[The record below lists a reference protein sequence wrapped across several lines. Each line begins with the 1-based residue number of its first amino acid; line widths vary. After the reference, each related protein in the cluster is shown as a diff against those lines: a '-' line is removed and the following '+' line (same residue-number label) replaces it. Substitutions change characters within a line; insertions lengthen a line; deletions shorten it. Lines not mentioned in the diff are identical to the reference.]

1 MTNGL
6 LWESTVA
13 HLNSPTATP
22 RPVVGCSVLAA
33 PTGRDWPARGHGR
46 ISGHLQSPPTV
57 GVHDLH
63 QGQWLTQHQSLLN
76 GGVMVEV
83 VEWVMAWVIEG
94 EIGKRNGQREVSQL
108 LQ

>member
-1 MTNGL
+1 M
-6 LWESTVA
+6 
-13 HLNSPTATP
+13 
-22 RPVVGCSVLAA
+22 
-33 PTGRDWPARGHGR
+33 
-46 ISGHLQSPPTV
+46 

-76 GGVMVEV
+76 RGVMVEV

-108 LQ
+108 L

>member
-1 MTNGL
+1 M
-6 LWESTVA
+6 
-13 HLNSPTATP
+13 
-22 RPVVGCSVLAA
+22 
-33 PTGRDWPARGHGR
+33 
-46 ISGHLQSPPTV
+46 

-108 LQ
+108 LQQRRHSSVGVRLHRLLVVVVHPREAAGK